1 MDPVLYQFGG
11 KMELIH
17 TNGSD
22 ERFIELCHELD
33 NFLNDI
39 VGGQKQ
45 RAIYDQYNKLA
56 DIHDVVLAVDDGQA
70 VGCGSYKR
78 YDAETAEIKRAFVRE
93 SHRGRDFAKH
103 IMYALEQKAR
113 ENGYK
118 KLILE
123 TGNLLKAA
131 MHLYIDIGYVIIE
144 NYGQYKNL
152 PGSICMMKEL

>member
-1 MDPVLYQFGG
+1 
-11 KMELIH
+11 MELVY

-39 VGGQKQ
+39 VGGEKQ
-45 RAIYDQYNKLA
+45 RAKYDQYNKLI
-56 DIHDVVLAVDDGQA
+56 DIHDVVLVVENGQA

-78 YDAETAEIKRAFVRE
+78 YNAEVAEIKRVFIRE
-93 SHRGRDFAKH
+93 SHRGKGFSKQ
-103 IMYALEQKAR
+103 IMYALEQKAK
-113 ENGYK
+113 ENGYI

-131 MHLYIDIGYVIIE
+131 MNLYLDSGYVIIE
-144 NYGQYKNL
+144 NYGQYINM
-152 PGSICMMKEL
+152 PESICMMKEI